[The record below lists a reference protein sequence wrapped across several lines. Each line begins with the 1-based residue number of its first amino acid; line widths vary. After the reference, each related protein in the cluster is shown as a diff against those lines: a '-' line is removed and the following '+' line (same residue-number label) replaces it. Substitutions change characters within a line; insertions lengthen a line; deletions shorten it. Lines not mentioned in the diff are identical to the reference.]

1 MADRFDVDTEEQQR
15 CIVGYW
21 RTNKKV
27 THMDEGATGSF
38 QVFKINE
45 WMKG

>member
-27 THMDEGATGSF
+27 THMDEGATGRDL
-38 QVFKINE
+38 KINE